1 MRTIPLF
8 ILLLG
13 LISKC
18 EIFAQASGTYRNYD
32 GSWGTVKVDQ
42 NGNGTWRGY
51 DGNWGTVKLGQE
63 NQFENDERPHKGL
76 ISTIFGLGEKKEE
89 KEYYEAKSELARIQ
103 LKITLNEYADL
114 ITRNYIEFNKV
125 DPKGEEALSLRKALG
140 EMIEAD
146 PRGAGDKM
154 IKFMKE
160 IHAESESKN
169 KAQKK
174 STPQE
179 AQATD

>member
-1 MRTIPLF
+1 MRTICLF

-13 LISKC
+13 LISTC

-32 GSWGTVKVDQ
+32 GSWGTVEVDK

-51 DGNWGTVKLGQE
+51 DGNWGKVNLGHE
-63 NQFENDERPHKGL
+63 NQYGDDERPRKGL
-76 ISTIFGLGEKKEE
+76 ISSIFGLGEKKAE
-89 KEYYEAKSELARIQ
+89 KDYYEAKSELARIQ

-114 ITRNYIEFNKV
+114 VTRNYADLNKV

-146 PRGAGDKM
+146 PRSAGDKI
-154 IKFMKE
+154 IKFQKDMY
-160 IHAESESKN
+160 AESESKN
-169 KAQKK
+169 KTQKK
-174 STPQE
+174 INQRE
-179 AQATD
+179 AQAND

>member
-1 MRTIPLF
+1 MRTISLF

-63 NQFENDERPHKGL
+63 NQSGNDERPHKGL
-76 ISTIFGLGEKKEE
+76 ISSIFGLGEKKEE

-146 PRGAGDKM
+146 PRKAGDKM
-154 IKFMKE
+154 IKFQKDMC
-160 IHAESESKN
+160 AEYDSKN

-174 STPQE
+174 TDQQE
-179 AQATD
+179 VQATD